1 MTALS
6 IQPPFP
12 IFTDTDGSPL
22 ENGYVWLG
30 TANQDPQANP
40 IAAYWD
46 AALTIPAA
54 QPIRTS
60 GGYPARSGTPARL
73 YVASDYSIRVQNKN
87 GSQIYSAPDGATDR
101 FSAAQITYFPAGLGA
116 VPTTVQAKLRETVS
130 VKDFGATG
138 AGYPTDDRAAI
149 QAAFDAHQCVYFP
162 EGEYYIGGAI
172 IPQGNSLIYGS
183 GRESHIVIK
192 DGDTTGID
200 LTSKTGVTVRDLK
213 LSCRGSVGTLGG
225 LSGKAA
231 IYLNGSS
238 QCTVEGNFI
247 FNCYNAG
254 IRLYASSN
262 NTIRGNYFGDWYTT
276 GTSNDDSANI
286 SCLGANSYN
295 VVDGN
300 YCLGANAGSGIVFN
314 DYYVVG
320 AEMVGNI
327 ISNNVVAGKK
337 AYGILFYTTT
347 TAVPLGY
354 DCKSVI
360 TNNVVSDID
369 GSYVGG
375 ASGAGIYLQGAGGA
389 VCSDNTVYNCCK
401 STSNFGTL
409 AMACITAS
417 IADEVQTASIIV
429 SNNQVHSLR
438 GPGIWAA
445 SSQQHGIHVQGNV
458 VRAEELTGSFNS
470 GIRMTKC
477 SYSNIIGNKVYQ
489 MGSNA
494 GVFVDCIDASQRAIN
509 VSGNHVHATNA
520 SGVAMVFSR
529 TTSGVMEDVVISGNT
544 INSVYDGL
552 QVSYVDYGSITD
564 NKVFVGNIAFF
575 WANSQYTNVSA
586 NSFRSTLSSGSNY
599 DVILAEGTGCVF
611 DKLNIFSEKIQ
622 HTGTGI
628 VEQYTPSGS
637 SLPPIYGTYAVGDRV
652 INRAAVVGQPKAWRC
667 TTAGEPGTWTS
678 EGNL

>member
-1 MTALS
+1 MLQIAS
-6 IQPPFP
+6 PFQQ
-12 IFTDTDGSPL
+12 IFDTDGSPL
-22 ENGYVWLG
+22 DNGYIYIG
-30 TANQDPQANP
+30 TANANP
-40 IAAYWD
+40 EVSPISLWWD
-46 AALTIPAA
+46 DAGTIPAA
-54 QPIRTS
+54 QPIRTQN
-60 GGYPARSGTPARL
+60 GYIVRNGTPARV
-73 YVASDYSIRVQNKN
+73 YTAQADYSLTVKN
-87 GSQIYSAPDGATDR
+87 RNGVLVWTVLDATSLAD
-101 FSAAQITYFPAGLGA
+101 ADKITFLQAGIGA
-116 VPTTVQAKLRETVS
+116 VARTVQSKLRDTVS

-138 AGYPTDDRAAI
+138 LGYPNDDAAAI
-149 QAAFDAHQCVYFP
+149 QTAFDAHQSIYFP
-162 EGEYYIGGAI
+162 EGQYYIGSPVT
-172 IPQGNSLIYGS
+172 PQVNSLIFGS
-183 GRESHIVIK
+183 GRESHIIIK
-192 DGDTTGID
+192 DGNTNGID
-200 LTSKTGVTVRDLK
+200 LTNKTGVTVRDLK

-238 QCTVEGNFI
+238 QCVIENNFI
-247 FNCYNAG
+247 FNCYNSG
-254 IRLYASSN
+254 VRLYASSN

-276 GTSNDDSANI
+276 ATANDDSANI
-286 SCLGANSYN
+286 TCLGANSYN
-295 VVDGN
+295 VIDGN
-300 YCLGANAGSGIVFN
+300 YCLGANAGAGVVFN

-354 DCKSVI
+354 DCKSAI

-375 ASGAGIYLQGAGGA
+375 VSGAGIYLQGAGGA

-438 GPGIWAA
+438 GPGIWAT

-458 VRAEELTGSFNS
+458 VRSEELTGSFNS

-477 SYSNIIGNKVYQ
+477 SYSNTIGNTVYQ
-489 MGSNA
+489 MGTNA
-494 GVFVDCIDASQRAIN
+494 AIYVDCINASQRAIN
-509 VSGNHVHATNA
+509 VSDNHVHCTNA
-520 SGVAMVFSR
+520 TSLGMQFSR

-544 INSVYDGL
+544 INSVQDGM
-552 QVSYVDYGSITD
+552 QVSYVDYGSIAD
-564 NKVFVGNIAFF
+564 NKVFAGRTSFF
-575 WANSQYTNVSA
+575 WSNSTFTNVSG
-586 NSFRSTLSSGSNY
+586 NSFRSTQAGTGDDIILS
-599 DVILAEGTGCVF
+599 EGTGCVF
-611 DKLNIFSEKIQ
+611 DKLNIITERIA
-622 HTGTGI
+622 HNGTGI
-628 VEQYTPSGS
+628 VEQYS
-637 SLPPIYGTYAVGDRV
+637 SIGAPPVYGQYQIGDRV
-652 INRAAVVGQPKAWRC
+652 VNRGAVVGQPKAWRC
-667 TTAGEPGTWTS
+667 TTAGVPGTWTS